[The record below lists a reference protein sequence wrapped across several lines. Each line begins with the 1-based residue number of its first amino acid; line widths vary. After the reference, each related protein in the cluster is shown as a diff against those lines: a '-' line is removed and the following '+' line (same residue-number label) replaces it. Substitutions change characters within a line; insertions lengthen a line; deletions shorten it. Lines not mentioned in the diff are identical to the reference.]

1 MAAYTS
7 IRTPIENYV
16 IEKVKEMRVAEGLSQ
31 KKLADYLH
39 VKPAFIGNIES
50 PKRGEKY
57 SLNHLNEL
65 SKLFDCSPRDFL
77 PENPLY

>member
-1 MAAYTS
+1 MTAFRS

-16 IEKVKEMRVAEGLSQ
+16 IDRVKEMRLAEGFSQ
-31 KKLADYLH
+31 KKIAEHLK
-39 VKPAFIGNIES
+39 VEPSFIGNIES

-77 PENPLY
+77 PEKFI

>member
-1 MAAYTS
+1 MPAFTP
-7 IRTPIENYV
+7 IRTPIEVYV
-16 IEKVKEMRVAEGLSQ
+16 IEKVRDMRVAEGMSQ
-31 KKLADYLH
+31 KKVAEFLR

-65 SKLFDCSPRDFL
+65 SKLFECSPKDFL
-77 PENPLY
+77 PEKPLD